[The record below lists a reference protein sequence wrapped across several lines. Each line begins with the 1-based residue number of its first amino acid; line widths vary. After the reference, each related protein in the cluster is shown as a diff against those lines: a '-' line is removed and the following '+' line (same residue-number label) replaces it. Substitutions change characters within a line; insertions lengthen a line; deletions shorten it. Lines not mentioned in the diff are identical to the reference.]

1 MFKEYDSN
9 TYKEKKIKDRT
20 PFRTVL
26 KRMWNDADFWRFWCL
41 LWIIV
46 VIQILFTYSPKVEAA
61 ELDVYVD
68 ESYIS
73 SQFGTY
79 KQYAIVT
86 DGSGNYATLYTNGKM
101 ISSGSSIQSLMSYDD
116 FGFKTMKL
124 EDDYL
129 VIDDTG
135 ASYNGR
141 SSVTIS
147 FTTGGYGLSSNMT
160 QIIYA
165 NTDIYKTQY
174 SNTGSPS
181 ASDEV
186 IYSTVNNIGAK
197 PVTPED
203 PEEEVPGTPSN
214 VDLTEIIVILEE
226 ILLCLKSIF
235 TLLSVCVFFLIA
247 EWTANKMRNIIRRF
261 TRYE

>member
-26 KRMWNDADFWRFWCL
+26 KRMWNDTDFWRFWCL

-46 VIQILFTYSPKVEAA
+46 VIQMLFTYCLKVEAA

-73 SQFGTY
+73 SQFGSY
-79 KQYAIVT
+79 KYYAIVT
-86 DGSGNYATLYTNGKM
+86 DGSGNYATLFTNGTM
-101 ISSGSSIQSLMSYDD
+101 ISNGGTVYSLMSYDD

-124 EDDYL
+124 ENDYL
-129 VIDDTG
+129 VIDENG
-135 ASYNGR
+135 ASYSGR
-141 SSVTIS
+141 SSVTVQINSIS
-147 FTTGGYGLSSNMT
+147 YGLPSGMVNFLYSN
-160 QIIYA
+160 Q
-165 NTDIYKTQY
+165 DIYDIKF

-181 ASDEV
+181 ASDDV
-186 IYSTVNNIGAK
+186 FYSVANNIGAK
-197 PVTPED
+197 PESLPDTED
-203 PEEEVPGTPSN
+203 SDNTSN